1 MVAGRGSA
9 TVSGMRLL
17 RRIGIA
23 LAGGTVL
30 LVGIVMIVLPGP
42 AILVIPAGLAIL
54 AVEFVWARKVLHK
67 IRELTGQKK
76 KPELGS
82 RRTPCDD
89 G

>member
-1 MVAGRGSA
+1 VK
-9 TVSGMRLL
+9 LL

-54 AVEFVWARKVLHK
+54 AVEFVWARKVLQK
-67 IRELTGQKK
+67 VRELIGRKK
-76 KPELGS
+76 KPEDAS
-82 RRTPCDD
+82 PPKPS
-89 G
+89 

>member
-76 KPELGS
+76 KPELKLP
-82 RRTPCDD
+82 R
-89 G
+89 